1 MTSTQGAA
9 GPQPADRCGIRSV
22 DGALVEATSEVLIG
36 RDEAARLA
44 DGFKLL
50 GDPNRVRILYALLE
64 AGELCVCDLAGVTGV
79 AETSV
84 SQTMRLLRTAGVVRN
99 RRDGRVIYY
108 RLDDDHIRQLL
119 ELSRAHLAHTGTES

>member
-1 MTSTQGAA
+1 MNAQNL
-9 GPQPADRCGIRSV
+9 DRGVIRSI
-22 DGALVEATSEVLIG
+22 DGRLVAATTKVLID
-36 RDEAARLA
+36 REEAARLA

-64 AGELCVCDLAGVTGV
+64 AGELCVSDLAGVTGI

-84 SQTMRLLRTAGVVRN
+84 SQAMRLLRTAGVVRN

-108 RLDDDHIRQLL
+108 RLDDDHVRQLL
-119 ELSRAHLAHTGTES
+119 ELSRDHLAHQEREQ